1 MFDIGFPELLVVSIV
16 ALLILGPERLPEALR
31 TLGLWMGRLRRSFG
45 SIKTELE
52 KELGMDDIRRQ
63 LHNESVMEEMQRI
76 EAEVQNSL
84 DADAAA
90 SPNSTNS
97 SDSHSDNDVKT
108 ASEHG
113 AENSIAPP
121 SRDSSNTTAAGSN
134 KQSTPTDQSA
144 DVTDHRVNNS

>member
-1 MFDIGFPELLVVSIV
+1 MFDIGFPELMVVSIV

-31 TLGLWMGRLRRSFG
+31 TLGLWMGRLRRSFTAV
-45 SIKTELE
+45 KTELE

-84 DADAAA
+84 DVDAASA
-90 SPNSTNS
+90 SGQ
-97 SDSHSDNDVKT
+97 DS
-108 ASEHG
+108 A

-121 SRDSSNTTAAGSN
+121 PIKPTTDAPTTNETSSDTTQAPN
-134 KQSTPTDQSA
+134 NHPA
-144 DVTDHRVNNS
+144 DVTNDRANDS

>member
-1 MFDIGFPELLVVSIV
+1 MFDIGFPELMVVSIV

-31 TLGLWMGRLRRSFG
+31 TMGLWMGRLRRSFT

-76 EAEVQNSL
+76 EAEVKNSL
-84 DADAAA
+84 DTDAA
-90 SPNSTNS
+90 SNS
-97 SDSHSDNDVKT
+97 SSDIHSDDD
-108 ASEHG
+108 SELDSDLGPEEG

-121 SRDSSNTTAAGSN
+121 SRDSNPSTTTASD
-134 KQSTPTDQSA
+134 KPSTPTDQPA
-144 DVTDHRVNNS
+144 DVTDNRVNNP

>member
-31 TLGLWMGRLRRSFG
+31 TMGLWMGRLRRSFT

-76 EAEVQNSL
+76 EAEVKNSL
-84 DADAAA
+84 DTDAA
-90 SPNSTNS
+90 TNTDTTTP
-97 SDSHSDNDVKT
+97 SDK
-108 ASEHG
+108 
-113 AENSIAPP
+113 PP
-121 SRDSSNTTAAGSN
+121 
-134 KQSTPTDQSA
+134 TPTEQPA
-144 DVTDHRVNNS
+144 DVTDDRVNNA

>member
-1 MFDIGFPELLVVSIV
+1 MFDIGFPELMVVSIV

-31 TLGLWMGRLRRSFG
+31 TLGLWMGRLRRSFT

-76 EAEVQNSL
+76 EAEVKNSL
-84 DADAAA
+84 DTDAAA
-90 SPNSTNS
+90 KPS
-97 SDSHSDNDVKT
+97 SDNASDN
-108 ASEHG
+108 ASGHGSGHDSEPG

-121 SRDSSNTTAAGSN
+121 AQDSNPSAA
-134 KQSTPTDQSA
+134 TPSDKSPAPADQPA
-144 DVTDHRVNNS
+144 DVTDDRANNS